1 ASSTTAPPS
10 RPGRRW
16 RWPMAAASSWKPASP
31 TKRCASS
38 CARATACASPTARSA
53 ATRRSW
59 PIRTA
64 AGPAPANRART
75 GTRPGTDPVATGH
88 RYPVANLHGFRP
100 MSLRPLL
107 VAALLLLLP
116 AAQAQVPRD
125 AGAAQLAQADAHQA
139 YMQRLAAALARDG
152 GARDLTLAALLRRA
166 SAPPAQ
172 APDDPS
178 APVPPP
184 PDAQAEAW
192 LRAAA

>member
-1 ASSTTAPPS
+1 MRRASSMTAPPS

-59 PIRTA
+59 PIRMV

-88 RYPVANLHGFRP
+88 RYPVANLHAFRT
-100 MSLRPLL
+100 MTLRPLL
-107 VAALLLLLP
+107 VAALLLRP
-116 AAQAQVPRD
+116 AAPAQVPRD
-125 AGAAQLAQADAHQA
+125 ADAAQLAQADAHQA
-139 YMQRLAAALARDG
+139 YMQRLATGLARDG
-152 GARDLTLAALLRRA
+152 GARDLALA
-166 SAPPAQ
+166 
-172 APDDPS
+172 
-178 APVPPP
+178 
-184 PDAQAEAW
+184 
-192 LRAAA
+192 